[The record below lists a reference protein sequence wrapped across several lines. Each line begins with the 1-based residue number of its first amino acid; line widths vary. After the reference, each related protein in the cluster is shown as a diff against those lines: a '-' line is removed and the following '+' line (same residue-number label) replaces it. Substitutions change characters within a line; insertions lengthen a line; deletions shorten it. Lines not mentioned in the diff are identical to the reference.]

1 MNRTVCCKSKFAH
14 CALSLLAVTSAF
26 LRPGELRAQQSPT
39 ACSEV
44 DNIPGAVR
52 LILPPTIYAVVGRE
66 MNVYFDNVVLALN
79 SDKYAFDV
87 TCSRGRQQAD
97 RWTYT
102 LAAMEVGAVPFQLE
116 VRNEQNELIARARCE
131 LRVVAA
137 ENDAKPVSLLAI
149 GDSLTHASVYPKRL
163 VELCS
168 ESGPELTLV
177 GSFGPGGVPGVI
189 RHEGYGGWTAK
200 RFATHYRETARQ
212 GDYKDR
218 GSPFLYAQS
227 EGEPKLDFARY
238 CQDVNEGR
246 LPDVVTIFL
255 GPNDVF
261 GATDETIESVI
272 DEMLKHYDELI
283 AMIRQA
289 GPEPCI
295 AAMLPVPPA
304 ASQDAFG
311 ANYASGQTRWQYKR
325 NQHRLVERMMTAYG
339 SREAER
345 LYLVPTY
352 INLDCRRN
360 YPTSAINPEAPDQS
374 GRQNNGVHPAEAGYR
389 QIGDTLYAW
398 LAGRK

>member
-1 MNRTVCCKSKFAH
+1 MAPLH
-14 CALSLLAVTSAF
+14 CGLCQ
-26 LRPGELRAQQSPT
+26 LRAQQPLT
-39 ACSEV
+39 PCFEFE
-44 DNIPGAVR
+44 NIPGPVR
-52 LILPPTIYAVVGRE
+52 LVLPPTIYAVVGQE

-79 SDKYAFDV
+79 PDNYAFDV
-87 TCSRGRQQAD
+87 SCACGRQQAD

-102 LAAMEVGAVPFQLE
+102 PAAEDVGVGPFQLD
-116 VRNEQNELIARARCE
+116 VRNEQNEVIARACCT
-131 LRVVAA
+131 LRVTSP
-137 ENDAKPVSLLAI
+137 EGESKPVSLLAI

-163 VELCS
+163 LEQCNA
-168 ESGPELTLV
+168 SGPKLSLV
-177 GSFGPGGVPGVI
+177 GSFGPGGMPGEI

-218 GSPFLYAQS
+218 GSPFLYAQT

-238 CQDVNEGR
+238 CQDVNGGQ

-261 GATDETIESVI
+261 GATDETLEGVI

-283 AMIRQA
+283 AMIHKA
-289 GPEPCI
+289 GPEICI

-325 NQHRLVERMMTAYG
+325 NQHRLVERMLAAY
-339 SREAER
+339 SQREQEK

-352 INLDCRRN
+352 LNLDCRRN
-360 YPTSAINPEAPDQS
+360 YPMTAINPEAPDQS
-374 GRQNNGVHPAEAGYR
+374 GRQNNGVHPAESGYR

-398 LAGRK
+398 LLSRP